1 MKKEK
6 CLNLGPKMS
15 YFHIFGVVFS
25 KAIFVFRINT
35 LKFAKFQNFG
45 RQENYLNLSKKMP
58 SFGIFWPEFWKAI
71 LLFAISESCQLTKFR
86 KTDKLPN
93 FKNKN
98 ALFGYFWCRILKN
111 CCHI

>member
-35 LKFAKFQNFG
+35 LKFAKFHNFG
-45 RQENYLNLSKKMP
+45 KEENYLSLRKENA
-58 SFGIFWPEFWKAI
+58 F
-71 LLFAISESCQLTKFR
+71 FR
-86 KTDKLPN
+86 
-93 FKNKN
+93 
-98 ALFGYFWCRILKN
+98 YFLARILESYSLVWNQRKLSTYKISQN
-111 CCHI
+111 R